1 MLLVQIK
8 EVLKTVLF
16 VALFGLL
23 LFSLRQYVFT
33 PVIVKGDS
41 MDPTLHDGERVI
53 AMKNTQISRCDIIT
67 FEAPDEVGKNYIKR
81 VIGLPGDVVEY
92 REDTLFING
101 AAYEEPYLSAFRSKL
116 TDGYPLTSDFTMA
129 DFGVEQ
135 IPEGKLLVLGDN
147 RRISKDSRTI
157 GLIDQSAVLG
167 DVKFIFWPLKDFGS
181 IPNQH
186 SE

>member
-53 AMKNTQISRCDIIT
+53 AMKT
-67 FEAPDEVGKNYIKR
+67 PK
-81 VIGLPGDVVEY
+81 
-92 REDTLFING
+92 
-101 AAYEEPYLSAFRSKL
+101 SA
-116 TDGYPLTSDFTMA
+116 
-129 DFGVEQ
+129 
-135 IPEGKLLVLGDN
+135 
-147 RRISKDSRTI
+147 
-157 GLIDQSAVLG
+157 GLISSHL
-167 DVKFIFWPLKDFGS
+167 KPLMRWEKTTLS
-181 IPNQH
+181 V
-186 SE
+186 

>member
-1 MLLVQIK
+1 MGAMQIK
-8 EVLKTVLF
+8 EVLKSVLF
-16 VALFGLL
+16 IAVFGLL
-23 LFSLRQYVFT
+23 LFGLRQYVFT

-53 AMKNTQISRCDIIT
+53 ALKNTQINRFDIIT
-67 FEAPDEVGKNYIKR
+67 FEAPDEKGKNYIKR

-92 REDTLFING
+92 KEDTLFING
-101 AAYEEPYLSAFRSKL
+101 QAYEEPYLTAFKEQL
-116 TDGYPLTSDFTMA
+116 TDGYSLTSDFTMA
-129 DFGVEQ
+129 DFGVSQ

-157 GLIDQSAVLG
+157 GLIDEEVVLG
-167 DVKFIFWPLKDFGS
+167 DVKFIFWPLEDFGQ